1 MGFPRRCSH
10 KGGEYGDT
18 CGAEPKKVYIV
29 HLAKAVL
36 STLSL
41 LFMSV
46 LFAEVERADVLPHSR
61 LLVRKAITAVE
72 SLEFGFG
79 HYLPPR
85 HSRRNRNAKPSVT
98 LVQSAWIG
106 RPPKP
111 RLVLARPLHIPMA
124 RSDTPPHQFGA
135 ETVTSSRASAVIQ
148 LGRCGA
154 IADVVHV
161 ANAHY
166 DSYLFRSGHR
176 SVTVVVSPQCSPISN

>member
-1 MGFPRRCSH
+1 M
-10 KGGEYGDT
+10 
-18 CGAEPKKVYIV
+18 
-29 HLAKAVL
+29 AKAVL

-41 LFMSV
+41 LFMSF

-111 RLVLARPLHIPMA
+111 RLVLARPQHIRIA
-124 RSDTPPHQFGA
+124 RSGAPPHQFGA
-135 ETVTSSRASAVIQ
+135 ETVTSSWTSAVIQ
-148 LGRCGA
+148 PGRCVA
-154 IADVVHV
+154 TADVEHV
-161 ANAHY
+161 ANAHD
-166 DSYLFRSGHR
+166 DSPLSAVKALSFSKR
-176 SVTVVVSPQCSPISN
+176 PQISYNSCQSAVLPSQQLVYQNYI